1 MYTKNT
7 KSALKRQQKNLKAK
21 KIRRNHD
28 KIAISA

>member
-7 KSALKRQQKNLKAK
+7 KSALKRQQKKSQRK